1 MASQKTTK
9 KDLLKAE
16 EQQQGS
22 AVDRVTSLPL
32 LNSAFNLVS
41 SAYNYT
47 KETHPCLSGVCSV
60 AETVAAVA
68 VGSMVGGAQP
78 ILNQLE
84 PQIAL
89 VNEYACKGL
98 DQLEENLP
106 FLQQPADKV
115 ISDTKQLV
123 STKVTSAMDAACEA
137 KEAMANKVTEAVD
150 LTKNVVGDSV
160 KLTRSVVTSTINS
173 AVEAAHGAKD
183 LVTNKV
189 TEAVDLGK
197 HMVEDSIAQ
206 TKSAVASTIVNAVEA
221 AQGAKD
227 VVTTKV
233 TTKVTEAVEAAQ
245 GAKDLVTTKVT
256 EAVDLS
262 KHMVE
267 DSIAQTKSA
276 VASTIVNA
284 VEAAQGAKDVVT
296 NKVTEAVDLSK
307 HMVEDSI
314 AQTKSAVASTIA
326 SAVEAAQGAKDMVTN
341 KVTTKVTEAVEA
353 AQGAKDLV
361 TSKVTEAVD
370 LSKHMVEDSVAQTK
384 SAVVS
389 TIVNAVEAAQGAKDV
404 VTNKVTTKVTEAVD
418 LSKHMVED
426 SIAQTKSA
434 VASTITA
441 AVEAAQ
447 GAKDLVTNK
456 VTEAMDLTKGAVQ
469 DSVEK
474 TKSVVTS
481 TVSTALDAAYG
492 TITSKINTALEQG
505 KEALQEGVE
514 MTNSVVTNSISK
526 AKAVSQA
533 VGGGVEAVLGMSEDL
548 VDHYLPMTDEELGKL
563 ATSEGSGMA
572 SVEEQRQNKS
582 YFVRLGSLPNK
593 VRRRAYHLSLHKLQR
608 LRQSTQ
614 ETLSRLQ
621 LAIKLVQTC
630 FSLFP
635 PVCSLP
641 AQLSRW
647 KLFLHAL
654 PAASHL
660 GSLLGGKHWCCSDCV
675 CLQSSSSSRSSHQ
688 IESVKGEVGQ
698 KLLDGQEKL
707 YQLWLDWSLTQPKG
721 NQVKTASQVEVE
733 SRTLTM
739 LHIITRQLQPVYENL
754 KASIQGL
761 PSNIQEAVYQA
772 TRKIHQLHRSFS
784 SAVSFQDL
792 SSTTLTQSQDWVA
805 EARRSL
811 DVLFEYV
818 TQNTP
823 LNWVVGPFRA
833 VVNVPQGSRKQKKK
847 DSVPPI
853 KSPVLDKAAS
863 SKEGV
868 ETPKEPKG
876 AQEILVEVCELLEK
890 LGSRKQK
897 KKDSV
902 PPIKPPVLDK
912 ATSSKEGAK
921 TAEEPKGAQEIL
933 GEGHEVLEKL
943 EEKAEKD
950 TEVALPAKEVT
961 TKAPEEDL

>member
-1 MASQKTTK
+1 MATQKTTK

-16 EQQQGS
+16 EQQQAS
-22 AVDRVTSLPL
+22 AVNRVTSLPL

-47 KETHPCLSGVCSV
+47 KETHPCLSGVCNV
-60 AETVAAVA
+60 AETMAAVA
-68 VGSMVGGAQP
+68 VGSVVGGAQP

-150 LTKNVVGDSV
+150 LTKTVVGDSV

-189 TEAVDLGK
+189 TEAVDLTK
-197 HMVEDSIAQ
+197 HVVEDSIEQ

-227 VVTTKV
+227 LVTSKV

-245 GAKDLVTTKVT
+245 GAKDLVT
-256 EAVDLS
+256 
-262 KHMVE
+262 
-267 DSIAQTKSA
+267 
-276 VASTIVNA
+276 
-284 VEAAQGAKDVVT
+284 

-307 HMVEDSI
+307 HVVEDSI
-314 AQTKSAVASTIA
+314 EQTKSAVAST
-326 SAVEAAQGAKDMVTN
+326 
-341 KVTTKVTEAVEA
+341 
-353 AQGAKDLV
+353 
-361 TSKVTEAVD
+361 
-370 LSKHMVEDSVAQTK
+370 
-384 SAVVS
+384 VV
-389 TIVNAVEAAQGAKDV
+389 N
-404 VTNKVTTKVTEAVD
+404 
-418 LSKHMVED
+418 
-426 SIAQTKSA
+426 
-434 VASTITA
+434 

-514 MTNSVVTNSISK
+514 MTNLVVTNSISK

-533 VGGGVEAVLGMSEDL
+533 VEGGVEAVLGMSEDL
-548 VDHYLPMTDEELGKL
+548 VDHYLPMTEEELGKL

-582 YFVRLGSLPNK
+582 YFVHLGSLSNK
-593 VRRRAYHLSLHKLQR
+593 VQRRAYHLSLHKLQH
-608 LRQSTQ
+608 LRQRTQ

-621 LAIKLVQTC
+621 LAIKL
-630 FSLFP
+630 
-635 PVCSLP
+635 
-641 AQLSRW
+641 
-647 KLFLHAL
+647 
-654 PAASHL
+654 
-660 GSLLGGKHWCCSDCV
+660 
-675 CLQSSSSSRSSHQ
+675 

-721 NQVKTASQVEVE
+721 NQVRTASQVEVE

-739 LHIITRQLQPVYENL
+739 LHIITQQLQPIYENL

-761 PSNIQEAVYQA
+761 PSHIQEAVYQA
-772 TRKIHQLHRSFS
+772 TRNIHKLHKSFS

-792 SSTTLTQSQDWVA
+792 SSTTLTRSQDRVA

-811 DVLFEYV
+811 DVLLEYV

-823 LNWVVGPFRA
+823 LSWVVGPFKA
-833 VVNVPQGSRKQKKK
+833 VAPVSQGSRKQKKE
-847 DSVPPI
+847 DL
-853 KSPVLDKAAS
+853 VL
-863 SKEGV
+863 E
-868 ETPKEPKG
+868 
-876 AQEILVEVCELLEK
+876 
-890 LGSRKQK
+890 
-897 KKDSV
+897 
-902 PPIKPPVLDK
+902 K
-912 ATSSKEGAK
+912 ATSSEEGAK
-921 TAEEPKGAQEIL
+921 TPEEPKGAHEIL
-933 GEGHEVLEKL
+933 GEGSEVLEKL

-950 TEVALPAKEVT
+950 AEVALAAKEVK

>member
-22 AVDRVTSLPL
+22 AVNRVTSLPL

-68 VGSMVGGAQP
+68 VGSVVGGAQP

-137 KEAMANKVTEAVD
+137 REAMANKVTEAVD
-150 LTKNVVGDSV
+150 LTKNAVGDSV

-183 LVTNKV
+183 LVTTKV
-189 TEAVDLGK
+189 TEAVDLTK
-197 HMVEDSIAQ
+197 HVVEDSIEQ

-227 VVTTKV
+227 LVTSKVTTKVTEAVEAAQGAKDLVTNKV

-267 DSIAQTKSA
+267 DSIEQTKSA
-276 VASTIVNA
+276 VTSTIVN
-284 VEAAQGAKDVVT
+284 
-296 NKVTEAVDLSK
+296 
-307 HMVEDSI
+307 
-314 AQTKSAVASTIA
+314 
-326 SAVEAAQGAKDMVTN
+326 
-341 KVTTKVTEAVEA
+341 AVEA

-370 LSKHMVEDSVAQTK
+370 LSKHMVEDSIEQTK
-384 SAVVS
+384 SAVASTIVSAVEAAQGAKDLVTNKVTEAVEGAKDLVTNKVTEAVDFSKHIVEDSVVRTKSAVAS
-389 TIVNAVEAAQGAKDV
+389 TIVNAVEAAQGAKDL
-404 VTNKVTTKVTEAVD
+404 VTNKVTEAVD

-426 SIAQTKSA
+426 SVGRTKSA
-434 VASTITA
+434 VASTISA

-474 TKSVVTS
+474 TKSAVTS

-548 VDHYLPMTDEELGKL
+548 VDNYLPMTEEELGKL
-563 ATSEGSGMA
+563 ATSEGPGMA
-572 SVEEQRQNKS
+572 PVEEQRQNKS
-582 YFVRLGSLPNK
+582 YFVRLGSLSTK

-630 FSLFP
+630 LSLFP

-641 AQLSRW
+641 ALLARW
-647 KLFLHAL
+647 KLFLHAP
-654 PAASHL
+654 PAACHL
-660 GSLLGGKHWCCSDCV
+660 GSLPGREALVLLCV
-675 CLQSSSSSRSSHQ
+675 CLQSSSSSHFSYQ

-707 YQLWLDWSLTQPKG
+707 CQLWLDWSLTQPKG
-721 NQVKTASQVEVE
+721 NQVRTASQVEVE

-739 LHIITRQLQPVYENL
+739 LHIITQQLQPIYENL

-761 PSNIQEAVYQA
+761 PSNIQAAVHQA
-772 TRKIHQLHRSFS
+772 TRNIHKLHRSFA

-792 SSTTLTQSQDWVA
+792 SSTTLTRSQDRVA

-833 VVNVPQGSRKQKKK
+833 VATMSQGSRKQQKK

-853 KSPVLDKAAS
+853 KSPVL
-863 SKEGV
+863 E
-868 ETPKEPKG
+868 
-876 AQEILVEVCELLEK
+876 
-890 LGSRKQK
+890 
-897 KKDSV
+897 
-902 PPIKPPVLDK
+902 K
-912 ATSSKEGAK
+912 ATSSKEGAE
-921 TAEEPKGAQEIL
+921 TPEEPKGAHEIL
-933 GEGHEVLEKL
+933 GEEGEVLEKL
-943 EEKAEKD
+943 EEKAEED
-950 TEVALPAKEVT
+950 AEVALAAKEVKP
-961 TKAPEEDL
+961 KAPEEDL

>member
-22 AVDRVTSLPL
+22 AVNRVTSLPL

-68 VGSMVGGAQP
+68 VGSVVGGAQP

-137 KEAMANKVTEAVD
+137 REAMANKVTEAVD
-150 LTKNVVGDSV
+150 LTKNAVGDSV

-183 LVTNKV
+183 LVTTKV
-189 TEAVDLGK
+189 TEAVDLTK
-197 HMVEDSIAQ
+197 HVVEDSIEQ

-227 VVTTKV
+227 LVTSKVTTKVTEAVEAAQGAKDLVTNKVTTKVTEAVEAAQGAKDLV

-267 DSIAQTKSA
+267 DSIEQTKSAVASTIVSAVEAAQGAKDLVTNKVTEAVEGAKDLVTNKVTEAVDFSKHIVEDSVVRTKSA

-284 VEAAQGAKDVVT
+284 VEAAQGAKDLVT

-307 HMVEDSI
+307 HMVEDSVGR
-314 AQTKSAVASTIA
+314 TKSAVASTI
-326 SAVEAAQGAKDMVTN
+326 S
-341 KVTTKVTEAVEA
+341 
-353 AQGAKDLV
+353 
-361 TSKVTEAVD
+361 
-370 LSKHMVEDSVAQTK
+370 
-384 SAVVS
+384 
-389 TIVNAVEAAQGAKDV
+389 
-404 VTNKVTTKVTEAVD
+404 
-418 LSKHMVED
+418 
-426 SIAQTKSA
+426 
-434 VASTITA
+434 A

-474 TKSVVTS
+474 TKSAVTS

-548 VDHYLPMTDEELGKL
+548 VDNYLPMTEEELGKL
-563 ATSEGSGMA
+563 ATSEGPGMA
-572 SVEEQRQNKS
+572 PVEEQRQNKS
-582 YFVRLGSLPNK
+582 YFVRLGSLSTK

-614 ETLSRLQ
+614 ETLSQLQ

-630 FSLFP
+630 LSLFP

-641 AQLSRW
+641 ALLARW
-647 KLFLHAL
+647 KLFLHAP
-654 PAASHL
+654 PAACHL
-660 GSLLGGKHWCCSDCV
+660 GSLPGREALVLLCV
-675 CLQSSSSSRSSHQ
+675 CLQSSSSSHFSYQ

-707 YQLWLDWSLTQPKG
+707 CQLWLDWSLTQPKG
-721 NQVKTASQVEVE
+721 NQVRTASQVEVE

-739 LHIITRQLQPVYENL
+739 LHIITQQLQPIYENL

-761 PSNIQEAVYQA
+761 PSNIQAAVHQA
-772 TRKIHQLHRSFS
+772 TRNIHKLHRSFA

-792 SSTTLTQSQDWVA
+792 SSTTLTRSQDRVA

-833 VVNVPQGSRKQKKK
+833 VATMSQGSRKQQKK

-853 KSPVLDKAAS
+853 KSPVL
-863 SKEGV
+863 E
-868 ETPKEPKG
+868 
-876 AQEILVEVCELLEK
+876 
-890 LGSRKQK
+890 
-897 KKDSV
+897 
-902 PPIKPPVLDK
+902 K
-912 ATSSKEGAK
+912 ATSSKEGAE
-921 TAEEPKGAQEIL
+921 TPEEPKGAHEIL
-933 GEGHEVLEKL
+933 GEEGEVLEKL
-943 EEKAEKD
+943 EEKAEED
-950 TEVALPAKEVT
+950 AEVALAAKEVK

>member
-22 AVDRVTSLPL
+22 AVNRVTSLPL

-68 VGSMVGGAQP
+68 VGSVVGGAQP

-137 KEAMANKVTEAVD
+137 REAMANKVTEAVD
-150 LTKNVVGDSV
+150 LTKNAVGDSV

-183 LVTNKV
+183 LVTTKV
-189 TEAVDLGK
+189 TEAVDLTK
-197 HMVEDSIAQ
+197 HVVEDSIEQ

-227 VVTTKV
+227 LVTSKVTTKVTEAVEAAQGAKDLVTNKV

-267 DSIAQTKSA
+267 DSIEQTKSA
-276 VASTIVNA
+276 VTSTIVNA
-284 VEAAQGAKDVVT
+284 VEAAQGAKD
-296 NKVTEAVDLSK
+296 L
-307 HMVEDSI
+307 
-314 AQTKSAVASTIA
+314 
-326 SAVEAAQGAKDMVTN
+326 VTN

-361 TSKVTEAVD
+361 T
-370 LSKHMVEDSVAQTK
+370 
-384 SAVVS
+384 
-389 TIVNAVEAAQGAKDV
+389 
-404 VTNKVTTKVTEAVD
+404 TKVTEAVD

-426 SIAQTKSA
+426 SIEQTKSA
-434 VASTITA
+434 VASTIVSAVEAAQGAKDLVTNKVTEAVEGAKDLVTNKVTEAVDFSKHIVEDSVVRTKSAVASTIVNAVEAAQGAKDLVTNKVTEAVDLSKHMVEDSVGRTKSAVASTISA

-474 TKSVVTS
+474 TKSAVTS

-548 VDHYLPMTDEELGKL
+548 VDNYLPMTEEELGKL
-563 ATSEGSGMA
+563 ATSEGPGMA
-572 SVEEQRQNKS
+572 PVEEQRQNKS
-582 YFVRLGSLPNK
+582 YFVRLGSLSTK

-621 LAIKLVQTC
+621 LAIKL
-630 FSLFP
+630 
-635 PVCSLP
+635 
-641 AQLSRW
+641 
-647 KLFLHAL
+647 
-654 PAASHL
+654 
-660 GSLLGGKHWCCSDCV
+660 
-675 CLQSSSSSRSSHQ
+675 

-707 YQLWLDWSLTQPKG
+707 CQLWLDWSLTQPKG
-721 NQVKTASQVEVE
+721 NQVRTASQVEVE

-739 LHIITRQLQPVYENL
+739 LHIITQQLQPIYENL

-761 PSNIQEAVYQA
+761 PSNIQAAVHQA
-772 TRKIHQLHRSFS
+772 TRNIHKLHRSFA

-792 SSTTLTQSQDWVA
+792 SSTTLTRSQDRVA

-833 VVNVPQGSRKQKKK
+833 VATMSQGSRKQQKK
-847 DSVPPI
+847 DLVPPI
-853 KSPVLDKAAS
+853 KSPVL
-863 SKEGV
+863 
-868 ETPKEPKG
+868 
-876 AQEILVEVCELLEK
+876 EK
-890 LGSRKQK
+890 
-897 KKDSV
+897 
-902 PPIKPPVLDK
+902 P
-912 ATSSKEGAK
+912 TSSKEGAE
-921 TAEEPKGAQEIL
+921 TPEEPKGAHEIL
-933 GEGHEVLEKL
+933 GEEGEVLEKL
-943 EEKAEKD
+943 EEKAEED
-950 TEVALPAKEVT
+950 AEVALAAKEVK